1 MITVN
6 NKQRLNNNDFF
17 CDNKVLKNKLLSIGI
32 GTLFAFIVVISAIWC
47 VSTYYDFKMQEAEN
61 WSMNTESNTDSYI
74 HDENSNSASIG
85 AVSNRSFHSEE
96 STNFPR
102 EVYDRYPL
110 STNSP
115 EQLARDLFPPPPYS
129 EVEGSSI
136 VSSSGGCENT
146 R

>member
-1 MITVN
+1 MIN
-6 NKQRLNNNDFF
+6 DNKFF
-17 CDNKVLKNKLLSIGI
+17 CDDKVLKNKLLSIGI

-61 WSMNTESNTDSYI
+61 WSMNTESNTDSCI
-74 HDENSNSASIG
+74 NDGITNSHSI
-85 AVSNRSFHSEE
+85 AALSNRSFHSEE
-96 STNFPR
+96 NTNFAR
-102 EVYDRYPL
+102 GVYDRYPL

-115 EQLARDLFPPPPYS
+115 EQLARDLFPPPPYR

-136 VSSSGGCENT
+136 VASSVGCENT